1 MQEWYHENPAKLHI
15 GTEEPRNYYVPFAPG
30 ENPFA
35 PREQSSR
42 LISLDGEWGFDG
54 YASLADVP
62 DNWVERPTAGRM
74 PVPGCWQLNGFGE
87 PMYVNVRYP
96 IPYDPPYVPVD
107 NPAGVYR
114 RAFSADLTDG
124 MRWLL
129 HFEGVDSC
137 YYLYLNGAFV
147 GYSQVTHNTSVFDA
161 TPFLRQGD
169 NTLVL
174 LVLKWCDGTYLE
186 DQDKFRLSGVI
197 RSVYFL
203 KRPQGA
209 LTRYTVQTSLDG
221 DAAELR
227 LNADAPVDYTLRSP
241 DGALLASGRAEDG
254 RAAIRVENP
263 LLWSA
268 ENPTLYALTLETPD
282 EVIGER
288 VGFRAVCIRDG
299 VLTWNGVP
307 VKLRGVN
314 RHESDPVTG
323 ACISREQ
330 ALRDL
335 LLMKRC
341 NVNAI
346 RTSHYPDAPEFLQ
359 MCDELGF
366 YVIDEADIESH
377 GSADASLTTDDNGDY
392 SGIALLANRP
402 EFARAIADRVEGM
415 IARDVNRPCILTWS
429 LGNESGYSEAFKAA
443 AERAHKLDPTRPVH
457 YESVHQL
464 RDIPRVSE
472 IWTENSGHVY
482 KDADDDSPYVSDVV
496 AGDVLAV
503 TGVKDDDYLQV
514 RFPDG
519 RLAWADEDDCQDFD
533 RWIQQCDLTPEKI
546 VATAK
551 RFMGVPYLWGG
562 TSSKSLDC
570 SGLVAYVLF
579 LNRISSLRDVSQQMR
594 DGTNVDISQG
604 LGNIQAGDFLI
615 FGERDA
621 KGEILDVRHIGIAM
635 GNNEFIHAATDVH
648 VSSFDPAAPNHD
660 ARNTKALVKAI
671 RYCGAPFT
679 ATYKPLKDNP
689 NYKK

>member
-1 MQEWYHENPAKLHI
+1 MKSLSVLSVKSVVKFLIFFRETDRVKHI
-15 GTEEPRNYYVPFAPG
+15 AG
-30 ENPFA
+30 
-35 PREQSSR
+35 
-42 LISLDGEWGFDG
+42 
-54 YASLADVP
+54 LAV
-62 DNWVERPTAGRM
+62 VLAF
-74 PVPGCWQLNGFGE
+74 LFG
-87 PMYVNVRYP
+87 NV
-96 IPYDPPYVPVD
+96 
-107 NPAGVYR
+107 
-114 RAFSADLTDG
+114 
-124 MRWLL
+124 
-129 HFEGVDSC
+129 
-137 YYLYLNGAFV
+137 
-147 GYSQVTHNTSVFDA
+147 
-161 TPFLRQGD
+161 
-169 NTLVL
+169 
-174 LVLKWCDGTYLE
+174 
-186 DQDKFRLSGVI
+186 
-197 RSVYFL
+197 
-203 KRPQGA
+203 GA
-209 LTRYTVQTSLDG
+209 LAQMQYEKEIQ
-221 DAAELR
+221 A
-227 LNADAPVDYTLRSP
+227 
-241 DGALLASGRAEDG
+241 
-254 RAAIRVENP
+254 
-263 LLWSA
+263 
-268 ENPTLYALTLETPD
+268 
-282 EVIGER
+282 IGER
-288 VGFRAVCIRDG
+288 FVPDTRLNIFETVKTDTGTEVVTSSAEAYAALKELAAKPNAGFVPKLWPDENPRVGEKSYG
-299 VLTWNGVP
+299 V
-307 VKLRGVN
+307 VN
-314 RHESDPVTG
+314 LSVVSVRCQGGHTKELAT
-323 ACISREQ
+323 Q
-330 ALRDL
+330 ALLGMPLRIL
-335 LLMKRC
+335 
-341 NVNAI
+341 
-346 RTSHYPDAPEFLQ
+346 DAPADLSDDSPWIRIQ
-359 MCDELGF
+359 SQDNYIG
-366 YVIDEADIESH
+366 YVTYSSITMMTRAEW
-377 GSADASLTTDDNGDY
+377 DAWR
-392 SGIALLANRP
+392 LAKK
-402 EFARAIADRVEGM
+402 I
-415 IARDVNRPCILTWS
+415 
-429 LGNESGYSEAFKAA
+429 
-443 AERAHKLDPTRPVH
+443 
-457 YESVHQL
+457 
-464 RDIPRVSE
+464 